1 MTEGLG
7 ELVKVGG
14 VLGVVLLCFGV
25 VLCCVVFGLLWFS
38 LVWLYGFSSND
49 TMATTRDYCVCVMI
63 MINHQL
69 NTQLLEHPLDLRCG
83 DR

>member
-38 LVWLYGFSSND
+38 LVLSF
-49 TMATTRDYCVCVMI
+49 VLFFLVMYVY
-63 MINHQL
+63 
-69 NTQLLEHPLDLRCG
+69 PS
-83 DR
+83 